1 MVRVLQFGAYLDST
15 LEASDMLDIQ
25 LWVVLSRNVVNYVLG
40 DVELGDC
47 VRVFLRD
54 FIVFYDV
61 VLLPVSEV
69 VLVRRREFE
78 LFTILVGQLG
88 LELVS

>member
-25 LWVVLSRNVVNYVLG
+25 LWVVLCRNVVNYVLG
-40 DVELGDC
+40 DVELRDC
-47 VRVFLRD
+47 VRVFLRY
-54 FIVFYDV
+54 FIVFNDV
-61 VLLPVSEV
+61 ILLPVSEI
-69 VLVRRREFE
+69 VLVRWREFE

>member
-25 LWVVLSRNVVNYVLG
+25 LWVVLCRNVVNYVLG
-40 DVELGDC
+40 DVELRDC

-78 LFTILVGQLG
+78 LFPILVGQLG

>member
-25 LWVVLSRNVVNYVLG
+25 LWVVLCRNVVNYVLG
-40 DVELGDC
+40 DVELRDC
-47 VRVFLRD
+47 VRVFLRY

-61 VLLPVSEV
+61 ILLPVSEI
-69 VLVRRREFE
+69 VLVRWREFE

>member
-25 LWVVLSRNVVNYVLG
+25 LWVVLCRNVVNYVLG
-40 DVELGDC
+40 DVELRDC
-47 VRVFLRD
+47 VRVFLRY

>member
-25 LWVVLSRNVVNYVLG
+25 LWVVLCRNVVNYVLG

>member
-1 MVRVLQFGAYLDST
+1 LVRVLQFGAYLDST

-25 LWVVLSRNVVNYVLG
+25 LWVVLCRNVVNYVLG

-47 VRVFLRD
+47 VRFFLRD

>member
-1 MVRVLQFGAYLDST
+1 MIRVLQFGAYLNST

-25 LWVVLSRNVVNYVLG
+25 LWVVLCRNVVNYVLG
-40 DVELGDC
+40 DVELRDC
-47 VRVFLRD
+47 VRVFLRY

-61 VLLPVSEV
+61 ILLPVSEV